1 MAENGQQTGT
11 FRVKSGMAQMLK
23 GGVIMDV
30 VNAEQARLA
39 EEAGAVAEMGLERV
53 PADIRAQGGVARM
66 SDPEMIRGIQ
76 EAVSIPVMAKA
87 RIGHFVEAQ
96 VLEAL
101 EVDYVDESEVLTPAD
116 EANHVDKWA
125 FEVPFVCGAT
135 NLGEALRRIGEGAA
149 MIRSKGEA
157 GTGNVVE
164 AVRHMRA
171 ITGGIRRLTTLGSEE
186 LMTEGPA
193 RIGVLALQ
201 GDVREHVEIL
211 NKLGVEPVEVRGI
224 EDLEGLAGLIVPGG
238 ESTAIGNLM
247 VNSGLL
253 DGVRSF
259 FYKGGPVWGTCA
271 GMVLA
276 ASATT
281 GPRQPLLGLM
291 NALVERNGFGRQ
303 VHSFEKELEIEGFE
317 EPFVGVFI
325 RAPFFEDVGPGVE
338 VMGKVD
344 GRIVAAKG
352 ENILVT
358 AFHPE
363 LTDDTKFHE
372 YFIRE
377 VCGL

>member
-1 MAENGQQTGT
+1 MAGNEAE
-11 FRVKSGMAQMLK
+11 KS
-23 GGVIMDV
+23 
-30 VNAEQARLA
+30 
-39 EEAGAVAEMGLERV
+39 
-53 PADIRAQGGVARM
+53 
-66 SDPEMIRGIQ
+66 
-76 EAVSIPVMAKA
+76 
-87 RIGHFVEAQ
+87 
-96 VLEAL
+96 
-101 EVDYVDESEVLTPAD
+101 
-116 EANHVDKWA
+116 
-125 FEVPFVCGAT
+125 
-135 NLGEALRRIGEGAA
+135 
-149 MIRSKGEA
+149 
-157 GTGNVVE
+157 
-164 AVRHMRA
+164 
-171 ITGGIRRLTTLGSEE
+171 
-186 LMTEGPA
+186 

-211 NKLGVEPVEVRGI
+211 KMLGAEPVEVR
-224 EDLEGLAGLIVPGG
+224 DVAD
-238 ESTAIGNLM
+238 
-247 VNSGLL
+247 L

-338 VMGKVD
+338 VLGEIN

-363 LTDDTKFHE
+363 LTEDLRFHE
-372 YFIRE
+372 YFLRE
-377 VCGL
+377 VCSI

>member
-1 MAENGQQTGT
+1 MAGNGETRQVT
-11 FRVKSGMAQMLK
+11 
-23 GGVIMDV
+23 
-30 VNAEQARLA
+30 ARK
-39 EEAGAVAEMGLERV
+39 
-53 PADIRAQGGVARM
+53 ADR
-66 SDPEMIRGIQ
+66 
-76 EAVSIPVMAKA
+76 
-87 RIGHFVEAQ
+87 
-96 VLEAL
+96 
-101 EVDYVDESEVLTPAD
+101 ES
-116 EANHVDKWA
+116 
-125 FEVPFVCGAT
+125 
-135 NLGEALRRIGEGAA
+135 
-149 MIRSKGEA
+149 
-157 GTGNVVE
+157 
-164 AVRHMRA
+164 
-171 ITGGIRRLTTLGSEE
+171 
-186 LMTEGPA
+186 EGPA

-211 NKLGVEPVEVRGI
+211 KKLGVEPVEVRGA
-224 EDLEGLAGLIVPGG
+224 EDLADLTGLIVPGG

-247 VNSGLL
+247 VDSGLL

-303 VHSFEKELEIEGFE
+303 VHSFEKELEIEGVD

-363 LTDDTKFHE
+363 LTDDTRFHE

>member
-1 MAENGQQTGT
+1 
-11 FRVKSGMAQMLK
+11 
-23 GGVIMDV
+23 V
-30 VNAEQARLA
+30 VGNR
-39 EEAGAVAEMGLERV
+39 GA
-53 PADIRAQGGVARM
+53 
-66 SDPEMIRGIQ
+66 RGITDR
-76 EAVSIPVMAKA
+76 EA
-87 RIGHFVEAQ
+87 RE
-96 VLEAL
+96 
-101 EVDYVDESEVLTPAD
+101 
-116 EANHVDKWA
+116 
-125 FEVPFVCGAT
+125 
-135 NLGEALRRIGEGAA
+135 RR
-149 MIRSKGEA
+149 K
-157 GTGNVVE
+157 
-164 AVRHMRA
+164 
-171 ITGGIRRLTTLGSEE
+171 
-186 LMTEGPA
+186 

-211 NKLGVEPVEVRGI
+211 ERLGVEPLKVRDV

-238 ESTAIGNLM
+238 ESTAIGKMLAH
-247 VNSGLL
+247 SGLL

-303 VHSFEKELEIEGFE
+303 VHSFEKELKIEGFE

-338 VMGKVD
+338 VIGRVD
-344 GRIVAAKG
+344 DRIVAARG

-363 LTDDTKFHE
+363 LTDDTRFHE
-372 YFIRE
+372 YFLRE
-377 VCGL
+377 VCSL

>member
-1 MAENGQQTGT
+1 MAGNEETTQPR
-11 FRVKSGMAQMLK
+11 RVTARKS
-23 GGVIMDV
+23 DR
-30 VNAEQARLA
+30 E
-39 EEAGAVAEMGLERV
+39 
-53 PADIRAQGGVARM
+53 
-66 SDPEMIRGIQ
+66 
-76 EAVSIPVMAKA
+76 
-87 RIGHFVEAQ
+87 
-96 VLEAL
+96 
-101 EVDYVDESEVLTPAD
+101 
-116 EANHVDKWA
+116 
-125 FEVPFVCGAT
+125 
-135 NLGEALRRIGEGAA
+135 
-149 MIRSKGEA
+149 
-157 GTGNVVE
+157 
-164 AVRHMRA
+164 
-171 ITGGIRRLTTLGSEE
+171 
-186 LMTEGPA
+186 TEGPKK
-193 RIGVLALQ
+193 IGVLALQ

-211 NKLGVEPVEVRGI
+211 KKLGVESVEVRDV
-224 EDLEGLAGLIVPGG
+224 EDLTGLAGLIVPGG
-238 ESTAIGNLM
+238 ESTTIGKIM
-247 VNSGLL
+247 VESGLL

-281 GPRQPLLGLM
+281 GTRQPLLGLM

-344 GRIVAAKG
+344 GRVVAARG

-363 LTDDTKFHE
+363 LTDDIRFHE
-372 YFIRE
+372 YFVRE